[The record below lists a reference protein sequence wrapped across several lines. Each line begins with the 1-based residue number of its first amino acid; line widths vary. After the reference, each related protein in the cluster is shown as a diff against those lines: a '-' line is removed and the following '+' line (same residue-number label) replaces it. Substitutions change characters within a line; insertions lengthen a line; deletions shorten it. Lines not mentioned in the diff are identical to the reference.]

1 MGAGTQS
8 LSAVPPALWA
18 RFRRK
23 RVSWGPGCL
32 QQCLPN
38 QKSLLIQFTKSNMFT
53 RPLELQT
60 QKCGKAWK
68 AAKIRR
74 ERFIPEAMEQGPTPK
89 PFSFD
94 SRKWAQGK
102 GSCEP
107 DGRTAGQ
114 PCRKWLGPRA
124 HGTPRGSR
132 ACKSPPATPSLSTS
146 RYRPPPVGP
155 LATQQLFRLKKT

>member
-32 QQCLPN
+32 QQ
-38 QKSLLIQFTKSNMFT
+38 QKSLLIQFTKSNVLT
-53 RPLELQT
+53 RPLEPQT

-74 ERFIPEAMEQGPTPK
+74 ERFIPEVTEQRPTPK

-107 DGRTAGQ
+107 DGRTAGRPDSRSGSGRAPGLVRLLEEAEPVSPLQ
-114 PCRKWLGPRA
+114 P
-124 HGTPRGSR
+124 
-132 ACKSPPATPSLSTS
+132 
-146 RYRPPPVGP
+146 RPPCAPPGTGRLPWARWP
-155 LATQQLFRLKKT
+155 LSSSSV